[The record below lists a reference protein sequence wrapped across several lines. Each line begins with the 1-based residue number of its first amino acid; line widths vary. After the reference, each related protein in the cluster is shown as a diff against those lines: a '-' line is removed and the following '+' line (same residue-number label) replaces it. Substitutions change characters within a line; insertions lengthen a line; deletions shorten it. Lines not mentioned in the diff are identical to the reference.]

1 MVSLADRQYL
11 QQLGSDPYTRC
22 LIAFLFDKSV
32 SAGSYENGNTADDV
46 AISALHAV
54 QRNDPESFDRS
65 YGEIKRRK
73 PKRDSDWIY
82 NDLLLFALT
91 VGVARFDRES
101 EWLLNVLQLRM
112 ENTDVEKRL
121 ITQTLLDAV
130 NSNFESIDNSKPLM
144 IVIKHSLSLSLGSE
158 EYVNS
163 TYRELAE
170 SSFPRYDSV
179 LLNIVCLRAIDL
191 IVFHKRLG
199 SMKWYQA
206 TDAFLDSFM
215 KRIQQLAWSLWLLVF
230 IIVGGATLYFWH
242 YYLTLETDARGPI
255 EAVLRLLP
263 SLGVTGLLAPVWKLR
278 KQIIDRFKLLLLR
291 FFKYRIPERNRSIE

>member
-11 QQLGSDPYTRC
+11 QQLDSDLYTRS

-32 SAGSYENGNTADDV
+32 SAASHKNGNTADDV
-46 AISALHAV
+46 AISALHSV
-54 QRNDPESFDRS
+54 QRNDPESFDGS

-73 PKRDSDWIY
+73 PKRDSDWIH

-91 VGVARFDRES
+91 AGVAKFDREP

-112 ENTDVEKRL
+112 ENTDEEKRL

-130 NSNFESIDNSKPLM
+130 NGNFESIDNSKPLM
-144 IVIKHSLSLSLGSE
+144 VVIKHFLSLSLGSE

-170 SSFPRYDSV
+170 SSFPHYDSV

-191 IVFHKRLG
+191 IVFHKKLG

-206 TDAFLDSFM
+206 TDAFLDSFV
-215 KRIQQLAWSLWLLVF
+215 KRVRQLSWSLWLLTFAV
-230 IIVGGATLYFWH
+230 VGLATLYFWY
-242 YYLTLETDARGPI
+242 YYLGSISGTRDNI
-255 EAVLRLLP
+255 EAILRLLP
-263 SLGVTGLLAPVWKLR
+263 SLGVTSLLAPLLTFR
-278 KQIIDRFKLLLLR
+278 KQIIGWFEACLLR
-291 FFKYRIPERNRSIE
+291 FFRYQIPEQNRSLE